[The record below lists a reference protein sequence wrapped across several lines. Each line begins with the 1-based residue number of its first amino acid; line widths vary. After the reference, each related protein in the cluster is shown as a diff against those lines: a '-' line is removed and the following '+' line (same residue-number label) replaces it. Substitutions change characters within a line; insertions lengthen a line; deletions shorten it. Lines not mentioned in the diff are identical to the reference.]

1 MSSKENRENIPADS
15 AGGTTEIEKKINAAM
30 DKITEDFPDET
41 ADEGAAADGG
51 GPEDEEYENEE
62 YDSEGYDAGEDGE
75 EYDSEDYGTG
85 SYDSEEDGGEYGSE
99 TQEAEDDDSD
109 EYEEGDLEDDAY
121 EDEPSA
127 PLRNRNKSARPGPVV
142 YVPMD
147 DLDEDMPLPS
157 EKKKKKHK
165 GLKITGFLLLM
176 LVVLAGCAYGG
187 ISYYYSDRFFEG
199 TWINGIN
206 CSGKTAY
213 ETELALADQIQ
224 DYSIQVMARNQEPQT
239 ITGEQINYQYLSSGE
254 VLNLLKQQK
263 PYEWIKGFYEQ
274 SSYTVSSN
282 TFYDKTLLQNQ
293 VTSLNCA
300 KAENQVEPENA
311 YVAFKD
317 NQFQIVPETEGTKLN
332 VKQAYQIL
340 DKAVAEN
347 QTSVDFGAS
356 SEAYVSAAVTKDD
369 PELQSALEACNNYT
383 KASITY
389 TFGDQTVTLDG
400 NTIKDWLQFDEKGQL
415 LLDDA
420 SFQQHIADYVAQIAQ
435 QYNTVGTEREFYTTS
450 GRTVYVSGSA
460 YGWAIDQSAEAAQLA
475 QEIQSGAQVTR
486 QPAYS
491 QTANSYGVNDL
502 GDTYIEVDLSAQH
515 MYYYQ
520 SGSLIFD
527 SEFVSGNMSYSDRQT
542 PSGIYTLYYKKS
554 PDVLR
559 GTQRPDG
566 SYEYEEPVDYWMPF
580 NGGVGFHDAPWRSD
594 FGGDIYLTNGSHGCI
609 NLPPENAAVLY
620 SIIQYNVPIV
630 CFY

>member
-1 MSSKENRENIPADS
+1 MSSKENRENIPAGS
-15 AGGTTEIEKKINAAM
+15 ADGTSEIEKKINAAM
-30 DKITEDFPDET
+30 DRITEDFPDET

-75 EYDSEDYGTG
+75 EYDSEEYGTE

-109 EYEEGDLEDDAY
+109 EYEEGDLEEDAY

-127 PLRNRNKSARPGPVV
+127 PLRSRNKSARPGPVV

-187 ISYYYSDRFFEG
+187 ISYYYSYRFFEG

-274 SSYTVSSN
+274 SSYTVSS
-282 TFYDKTLLQNQ
+282 
-293 VTSLNCA
+293 
-300 KAENQVEPENA
+300 
-311 YVAFKD
+311 
-317 NQFQIVPETEGTKLN
+317 
-332 VKQAYQIL
+332 
-340 DKAVAEN
+340 
-347 QTSVDFGAS
+347 
-356 SEAYVSAAVTKDD
+356 
-369 PELQSALEACNNYT
+369 
-383 KASITY
+383 
-389 TFGDQTVTLDG
+389 
-400 NTIKDWLQFDEKGQL
+400 
-415 LLDDA
+415 
-420 SFQQHIADYVAQIAQ
+420 
-435 QYNTVGTEREFYTTS
+435 R
-450 GRTVYVSGSA
+450 
-460 YGWAIDQSAEAAQLA
+460 
-475 QEIQSGAQVTR
+475 
-486 QPAYS
+486 
-491 QTANSYGVNDL
+491 
-502 GDTYIEVDLSAQH
+502 
-515 MYYYQ
+515 
-520 SGSLIFD
+520 
-527 SEFVSGNMSYSDRQT
+527 
-542 PSGIYTLYYKKS
+542 
-554 PDVLR
+554 
-559 GTQRPDG
+559 
-566 SYEYEEPVDYWMPF
+566 
-580 NGGVGFHDAPWRSD
+580 
-594 FGGDIYLTNGSHGCI
+594 
-609 NLPPENAAVLY
+609 
-620 SIIQYNVPIV
+620 
-630 CFY
+630 